1 VQVSPELWDR
11 VDATIDTQRVS
22 GARYAE
28 PVMREIDTDEPSRA
42 EPADALAQEATPPSS
57 RS

>member
-1 VQVSPELWDR
+1 VSPELWDR
-11 VDATIDTQRVS
+11 VEATIDTQRVS
-22 GARYAE
+22 GVRYAE